1 MATKGEAFVCAIA
14 SFSLIVL
21 PCNVASKNL
30 ANKGEMDDAVMMKG
44 ISTIGW
50 AMVWLSVAGV
60 LLGDWGEV
68 RRVDI
73 TSRTSTRDSKRNL

>member
-30 ANKGEMDDAVMMKG
+30 ANNGEIDDAVMIKG
-44 ISTIGW
+44 ISAIGW
-50 AMVWLSVAGV
+50 AMVCLSGAGV
-60 LLGDWGEV
+60 MLGDWGEV

-73 TSRTSTRDSKRNL
+73 TSLASTRDSKSKL